1 MSLAPKFET
10 IRNNFFFDGKSMKIF
25 EIKSTKIPLVPKT
38 CSQKRK
44 KEISKRFSKT
54 PAPKYAQTE

>member
-10 IRNNFFFDGKSMKIF
+10 IRNNFFFDGKSMKTF
-25 EIKSTKIPLVPKT
+25 EINSTKIPLVPKT

-44 KEISKRFSKT
+44 KEINKRFSKT
-54 PAPKYAQTE
+54 PVPEYIQTE